1 MGIRKRLQYWF
12 IYHWLLK
19 ADMNGYSGLT
29 VYYAFS
35 LPLLSPEVKEFLKA
49 NKIKTSEG
57 VRDGK
62 VWRRFSGKEK
72 EGLIISF
79 LLFDYGKVKV

>member
-35 LPLLSPEVKEFLKA
+35 LPLLSPEVKDFLKA
-49 NKIKTSEG
+49 HKIKTSEG
-57 VRDGK
+57 IRDGK
-62 VWRRFSGKEK
+62 VWRRFYWRG
-72 EGLIISF
+72 EGRTDYIIPCF
-79 LLFDYGKVKV
+79 HLW

>member
-35 LPLLSPEVKEFLKA
+35 LPLLSPEVKDLLKA

-62 VWRRFSGKEK
+62 VWRCFFWEGEGRTDYIIPRFR
-72 EGLIISF
+72 LW
-79 LLFDYGKVKV
+79 